1 MGSSPRSGICTSWRG
16 RGSELS
22 VLVAIP
28 ARYGST
34 RFPGKPLIPILG
46 RPMVAWVID
55 AARGARR
62 VDDVAVITD
71 EEGIAAAAREAGAR
85 AVVSDREAASGSDRI
100 AHLLDLDVE
109 AGRATVVVNLQ
120 GDEPALEPAAIDRAI
135 ELLDDRRFDLGTLV
149 REPRPDE
156 RIDDPDLVKAVLAP
170 DGRALD
176 FSRLPVPHRTPD
188 TGRDA
193 GPWIHVGI
201 YAYRRPAFDRFVAA
215 PPSLRERA
223 ERLEQLRALEL
234 GLAIGCAIVRTASV
248 GVDAPDDVPRAEEAL
263 RRLDATRARP

>member
-1 MGSSPRSGICTSWRG
+1 M
-16 RGSELS
+16 S

-28 ARYGST
+28 ARHAST
-34 RFPGKPLIPILG
+34 RFPGKPLTPILG
-46 RPMVAWVID
+46 RPMVAWVVD
-55 AARGARR
+55 AAREARR

-71 EEGIAAAAREAGAR
+71 REEIAAAAREAGAR

-100 AHLLDLDVE
+100 AHLLDLDAE
-109 AGRATVVVNLQ
+109 ADRATVVVNLQ
-120 GDEPALEPAAIDRAI
+120 GDEPALEPAAIDHAI
-135 ELLDDRRFDLGTLV
+135 ELLDDGRFDLATLV
-149 REPRPDE
+149 RELRPDE
-156 RIDDPDLVKAVLAP
+156 RIEDPDLVKAALAP

-176 FSRLPVPHRTPD
+176 FSRILVPHRTRE
-188 TGRDA
+188 TARDA

-215 PPSLRERA
+215 PRSSRERA

-234 GLAIGCAIVRTASV
+234 GLAIGCGIVRTVSI

>member
-1 MGSSPRSGICTSWRG
+1 MT
-16 RGSELS
+16 

-28 ARYGST
+28 ARHGST
-34 RFPGKPLIPILG
+34 RFPGKPLTPLLG
-46 RPMVAWVID
+46 RPMVAWVVD

-71 EEGIAAAAREAGAR
+71 QEEIAAAAREAGAR

-100 AHLLDLDVE
+100 AHLLDLDAE

-135 ELLDDRRFDLGTLV
+135 ELLDDGRFDLATLV
-149 REPRPDE
+149 REPRPGE
-156 RIDDPDLVKAVLAP
+156 QIEDPDLVKAVLAP

-176 FSRLPVPHRTPD
+176 FSRHPPPHRTRE
-188 TGRDA
+188 TACDA

-215 PPSLRERA
+215 PPSPRERA

-234 GLAIGCAIVRTASV
+234 GLAIGCAVVRTASV

-263 RRLDATRARP
+263 RRLDATRGRP

>member
-1 MGSSPRSGICTSWRG
+1 MI
-16 RGSELS
+16 
-22 VLVAIP
+22 
-28 ARYGST
+28 
-34 RFPGKPLIPILG
+34 
-46 RPMVAWVID
+46 AWVID

-71 EEGIAAAAREAGAR
+71 KEEIARASREAGAR
-85 AVVSDREAASGSDRI
+85 AVVSHRGAASGSDRI
-100 AHLLDLDVE
+100 AHLLGLDE
-109 AGRATVVVNLQ
+109 DAGRATVVVNLQ

-135 ELLDDRRFDLGTLV
+135 ELLDEGFDVATLV
-149 REPRPDE
+149 REPRADE
-156 RIDDPDLVKAVLAP
+156 RIEDPDLVKAVLRA

-176 FSRLPVPHRTPD
+176 FSRLPLPSSIPD
-188 TGRDA
+188 AAPDP

-201 YAYRRPAFDRFVAA
+201 YAYRRPAFDRFAA
-215 PPSLRERA
+215 ASPTSRERV

-234 GLAIGCAIVRTASV
+234 GLAIGCAIVRTESI